1 MGRFVLVH
9 GGFVGGWSWEKL
21 VPLLEG
27 AGHRVEAPNLLGSGD
42 DRPPIA
48 EVSLQAMW
56 TGSLGAGR
64 PSRAG
69 RARRAKGYS
78 VREGLRR

>member
-27 AGHRVEAPNLLGSGD
+27 AGHRVEAPNL
-42 DRPPIA
+42 
-48 EVSLQAMW
+48 
-56 TGSLGAGR
+56 TG
-64 PSRAG
+64 
-69 RARRAKGYS
+69 RAKGYS